1 MSPSANPNVGA
12 NLSKAMKKLLAAS
25 AVCLGLAAVGF
36 VLGNRPPALDPEKA
50 NVSQAALDDL
60 GMRRQQDHLVQGE
73 AAQQVDGLV
82 GKQAPAFTLPDIAGQ
97 NYTLDSQS
105 KPVLLFFVER
115 ECPCCVGAKPFLERV
130 RSKYKD
136 VLDTVAVIDTDIPQA
151 KKWSDSV
158 TALFPVLSDPEQ
170 KVVKAYGAQRGAYTM
185 LVHHGKVLRA
195 YAGYSRAMLADLG
208 QAVAGA
214 AKVPARPIDTSGAPE
229 KMITGCAFPDPAK
242 P

>member
-1 MSPSANPNVGA
+1 MN
-12 NLSKAMKKLLAAS
+12 KL
-25 AVCLGLAAVGF
+25 VAAVGL
-36 VLGNRPPALDPEKA
+36 VLGLGAMAVVMSTRHAPPPLLDPAKA

-60 GMRRQQDHLVQGE
+60 GMRKQQDHLVDGE
-73 AAQQVDGLV
+73 AAQQVDGLL
-82 GKQAPAFTLPDIAGQ
+82 GKEAPAFTLPDVTGQ
-97 NYTLDSQS
+97 SYTLDSTA

-136 VLDTVAVIDTDIPQA
+136 VLETVAVIDADIPSA

-158 TALFPVLSDPEQ
+158 TALFPVLSDPKQE
-170 KVVKAYGAQRGAYTM
+170 VVTAYKAQRGAYTI
-185 LVHHGKVLRA
+185 LVKNGKIVRA

-208 QAVAGA
+208 QAVAEA
-214 AKVPARPIDTSGAPE
+214 AKVPVRPIDTSGAPE
-229 KMITGCAFPDPAK
+229 KMVTGCTFPTPST